1 MQEPNQELNE
11 EDRSEFIS
19 KMNTLG
25 NTSNAKEEVKK
36 NSNAQK
42 DNKNNQPRKTNHV
55 EGTQNEKVHKSG
67 RVNDDSHE
75 KNETVLS
82 ARKKDGK
89 WMYEVKWL
97 DHVETTRVTFNKL
110 SGGSRE

>member
-11 EDRSEFIS
+11 EGRSEFVS

-42 DNKNNQPRKTNHV
+42 DKKNNQPMKTNYV

-75 KNETVLS
+75 IEAVLS
-82 ARKKDGK
+82 ARKKDRK
-89 WMYEVKWL
+89 WMYEVKCL
-97 DHVETTRVTFNKL
+97 GHVGFTWVTFNKL
-110 SGGSRE
+110 PGGSRK

>member
-11 EDRSEFIS
+11 EGRSEFVS

-42 DNKNNQPRKTNHV
+42 DKKNNQPMKTNHV
-55 EGTQNEKVHKSG
+55 EGIQNEKVHKSG

-75 KNETVLS
+75 IEAVLS

-89 WMYEVKWL
+89 WMYEVKCL
-97 DHVETTRVTFNKL
+97 GHVGFTWGTFNKIL
-110 SGGSRE
+110 EGFRE

>member
-42 DNKNNQPRKTNHV
+42 DKKNNQPRKTNHV

-75 KNETVLS
+75 IEAVLS

-89 WMYEVKWL
+89 WMYEVKCL
-97 DHVETTRVTFNKL
+97 GHVGFTWVTFNKL